1 MFKKLAAK
9 IKTLVFRVQKLDPN
23 SPMAKAQSKLIDD
36 IAGVADD
43 AAKDIAASAKKEV
56 EEAVQEVK
64 KKAVKKAPAK
74 KAAAKKVAAP
84 KKTTKK

>member
-1 MFKKLAAK
+1 MFKKLAVK
-9 IKTLVFRVQKLDPN
+9 IKSILFKVQKLDPN

-36 IAGVADD
+36 IAGVAED

-74 KAAAKKVAAP
+74 KAAAP
-84 KKTTKK
+84 KKTAKK